1 MSTSTAGRAS
11 EQDETEVCP
20 GLGPAVEVIDVGH
33 DVGKEAERDAERL
46 LRITDNIGVPVEPA
60 GIANRLGVRVIE
72 TKLAEDTFGGLLI
85 EPGDDPK
92 IVLNRRYSLSR
103 QRLTCAEEL
112 GTYLRRSVRNTRYAR
127 LDRRT
132 GPSIEPD
139 EPEDGYGQKFGACL
153 LMPKVAVQAFA
164 EIGLD
169 DLELAVQFVVSREA
183 MQLRLGSLG
192 IDASELRAA

>member
-1 MSTSTAGRAS
+1 MSVSTASRTAEGG
-11 EQDETEVCP
+11 ETKVCP
-20 GLGPAVEVIDVGH
+20 GLGPAVEVIDVGR
-33 DVGKEAERDAERL
+33 DVRKEAERDAERL
-46 LRITDNIGVPVEPA
+46 LRITANIGVPVEPA
-60 GIANRLGVRVIE
+60 GIANRLGIQVTE
-72 TKLAEDTFGGLLI
+72 TKLAEDTFGGLLM

-92 IVLNRRYSLSR
+92 IVLNRRYGLIR

-112 GTYLRRSVRNTRYAR
+112 GHYLRHSASSTRYAR

-139 EPEDGYGQKFGACL
+139 ESEDGYGHEFGTCL
-153 LMPKVAVQAFA
+153 LMPKVTVQAFV

-183 MQLRLGSLG
+183 IQLRLRSLG
-192 IDASELRAA
+192 VDASDLRAA